1 MRQWNQGETDS
12 APAAESLQQRLARL
26 RQAMRALEEEVAD
39 VAQSASAPASA
50 PSDQAVLHESSV
62 VPAQAAAESAA
73 MMPRQPP
80 APAGETVPATP
91 PQDASAPNAPA
102 HPAPAA
108 NVTQSVKA
116 ADVPEAAKTAV
127 EAVEKQES
135 ADGSASVAEMSP
147 ADRVALLLGRISQPQ
162 NMISTTERRL
172 ALDALG
178 MLLPRVPEA
187 LQDQVVQRLCVME
200 RPPRPLLEAAL
211 LSLSDDHVARLL
223 AEAHL
228 SDAFLADIVR
238 TGNVLAQQS
247 VLRRRRLGPATCMG
261 LAETAPAEILAPLLQ
276 HENAPLSEGAW
287 RTLLSRAMQEP
298 SLHPLLVRHAALPL
312 PVAHELFWHLG
323 SDLRAALL
331 SRSAGE
337 SRLLEELLTV
347 ARAPGHLPAREFLE
361 KMEMAFGAIL
371 QRDTEGAVVTI
382 ASATG
387 MRLHTVRRIFRDE
400 GGEAMA
406 ILFKGH
412 QVPGRTFLQT
422 LRDHA
427 QGHLGRRWMWLHE
440 HERLMDLYDGVGIA
454 RARLMLLYWDWRSRG
469 DGPYAAYPPLSE

>member
-39 VAQSASAPASA
+39 VAQSASVPAPVS
-50 PSDQAVLHESSV
+50 PDQAFLHEPSV
-62 VPAQAAAESAA
+62 VPAQTAAESAA
-73 MMPRQPP
+73 TMPRQPP
-80 APAGETVPATP
+80 APAGETVPDAP

-102 HPAPAA
+102 YPVPAA
-108 NVTQSVKA
+108 N
-116 ADVPEAAKTAV
+116 VPEAAKA
-127 EAVEKQES
+127 AAEKRVS
-135 ADGSASVAEMSP
+135 SDGLASVAEMSP

-162 NMISTTERRL
+162 NMISATERRL

-223 AEAHL
+223 AEAQL

-261 LAETAPAEILAPLLQ
+261 LAETAPAEILAPLLR

-454 RARLMLLYWDWRSRG
+454 RARVMLLYWDWRSRG